1 MSSKD
6 KNILA
11 YFIKGY
17 IENGLTYDEEIRKI
31 VVYLQAKRLLSLR
44 YHVI

>member
-17 IENGLTYDEEIRKI
+17 IGNELTYDEEIKKI
-31 VVYLQAKRLLSLR
+31 IVYLQAKRLLSLR
-44 YHVI
+44 YHL